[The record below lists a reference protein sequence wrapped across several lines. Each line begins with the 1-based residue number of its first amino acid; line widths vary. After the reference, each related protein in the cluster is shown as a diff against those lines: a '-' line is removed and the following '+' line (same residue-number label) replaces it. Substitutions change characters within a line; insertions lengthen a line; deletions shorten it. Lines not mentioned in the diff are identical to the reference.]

1 MRLGIPIAA
10 LLLEP
15 IIYLSLLLEH
25 LEHYQMKDV
34 GLYTHLPIKDS
45 DSLVELDIEQPKHPT
60 GHNLLVTMMQ
70 FQ

>member
-1 MRLGIPIAA
+1 MRLGIPIAT

-45 DSLVELDIEQPKHPT
+45 D
-60 GHNLLVTMMQ
+60 G
-70 FQ
+70 